1 MLTKLRKNRDMKFY
15 YSLFSLFVIFTCFSC
30 GEDRTY
36 EYEAKTQHNKWVVS
50 AMQEWYLWGDLVSE
64 QEWKSYFAKPTD
76 FFSKIVK
83 ATGSGDKWSY
93 CKIDTVRADNHQRG
107 KFNHLDSYGIDY
119 ILMNDPTGATTRSY
133 ARVMTVMKNSP
144 ADRCGICRND
154 FISRINGVNITSKNA
169 EGLIRGGKKDVEICK
184 IGTGAY
190 EGELVWND
198 CKVLELM
205 PSEYVEDRAFAI
217 DSVYE
222 LNGIR
227 IGYVMCNRL
236 LAALPE
242 QEGGNRSYSDDM
254 DAVFGKMMNNDVD
267 ELIIDLRLCNDGDL
281 EMACKL
287 ASYVLPTDFFGG
299 TFARTIWNDN
309 KKELNKDIVY
319 EEQIFRNGLHLD
331 RVFVITSSY
340 TQGAAEWFIH
350 GLRTTV
356 GADNVVLIGTPTA
369 GQNVMCTPI
378 ETEYAFTL
386 YPATNYVAN
395 SKGDYDYAKGLAP
408 DMLVNEQEYVDL
420 YPYGD
425 LNEILLNSTIDVI
438 LSLQ

>member
-1 MLTKLRKNRDMKFY
+1 
-15 YSLFSLFVIFTCFSC
+15 
-30 GEDRTY
+30 
-36 EYEAKTQHNKWVVS
+36 
-50 AMQEWYLWGDLVSE
+50 
-64 QEWKSYFAKPTD
+64 
-76 FFSKIVK
+76 
-83 ATGSGDKWSY
+83 
-93 CKIDTVRADNHQRG
+93 
-107 KFNHLDSYGIDY
+107 
-119 ILMNDPTGATTRSY
+119 
-133 ARVMTVMKNSP
+133 
-144 ADRCGICRND
+144 
-154 FISRINGVNITSKNA
+154 
-169 EGLIRGGKKDVEICK
+169 
-184 IGTGAY
+184 
-190 EGELVWND
+190 
-198 CKVLELM
+198 
-205 PSEYVEDRAFAI
+205 
-217 DSVYE
+217 
-222 LNGIR
+222 
-227 IGYVMCNRL
+227 MCNRL

-254 DAVFGKMMNNDVD
+254 DAVFGKMKNNDVD

-319 EEQIFRNGLHLD
+319 EEQIFRNGLHFD

-408 DMLVNEQEYVDL
+408 DMLVKEQEYVDL